1 MSAIIFIEHDCF
13 FLKKC
18 RLMAA
23 LSRCFFNPPPPPL
36 KIMHSFHDVNS
47 KFYWVSWNPI
57 LLKTIL
63 KVYSV
68 QQEVIYLLL
77 FNNCVLFVVYG
88 V

>member
-1 MSAIIFIEHDCF
+1 
-13 FLKKC
+13 
-18 RLMAA
+18 
-23 LSRCFFNPPPPPL
+23 
-36 KIMHSFHDVNS
+36 MHSFHDVNS

-68 QQEVIYLLL
+68 QQEVIYLL

>member
-1 MSAIIFIEHDCF
+1 MSAIFFIEHDCF
-13 FLKKC
+13 FLKQC

-23 LSRCFFNPPPPPL
+23 LARCFLIPPL
-36 KIMHSFHDVNS
+36 KIIHSFHDVNS

-63 KVYSV
+63 KVYSE
-68 QQEVIYLLL
+68 QQEVIYLL

>member
-1 MSAIIFIEHDCF
+1 
-13 FLKKC
+13 
-18 RLMAA
+18 MAA
-23 LSRCFFNPPPPPL
+23 LARCFLIPPPL

-63 KVYSV
+63 KVYSE
-68 QQEVIYLLL
+68 QQEVIYLL